1 MVFGFNSFGL
11 AGVLW
16 AMGFYKTAKTI
27 PAADPKV
34 KKSSAQTKTVHLSG
48 IYEYIDFTKIDSRII
63 HNGIWKEGYP
73 MQTTIKIPAKHHDE
87 IMAKVEKAIAATKP
101 NNTKTFLN
109 QKNQPKVKKS
119 SPQTKTVHLSGIY
132 DYINFT
138 KIDSRIIHDGL
149 WKEGYPMQTT
159 IEIPAK
165 HHDEIMAKVEKA
177 IAATKP
183 NQTVRKNSN
192 KF

>member
-1 MVFGFNSFGL
+1 MYEALSQFYFRSKKQWCASGKSIVRYLKNEDPQLALEFTQSFDKLFQTGETIDLEKLTEKILMPFGGL
-11 AGVLW
+11 FW
-16 AMGFYKTAKTI
+16 NGFQSYAPKDSRSLELNTLSKTI
-27 PAADPKV
+27 
-34 KKSSAQTKTVHLSG
+34 
-48 IYEYIDFTKIDSRII
+48 E
-63 HNGIWKEGYP
+63 
-73 MQTTIKIPAKHHDE
+73 
-87 IMAKVEKAIAATKP
+87 
-101 NNTKTFLN
+101 
-109 QKNQPKVKKS
+109 QPKVKKS